1 MFPSLM
7 SCCTIDCFVDWPQ
20 EALLSVAQDALKP
33 LDNDELVN
41 NLSNICVSM
50 HEVWDF
56 FEAISSCKM

>member
-1 MFPSLM
+1 
-7 SCCTIDCFVDWPQ
+7 VDWPQ